1 MRALCRLLAALTT
14 SNVFGLCVCPGTVIT
29 HSRLI
34 VDYKVFWPRTCY
46 MYWSVNRQ
54 HMRWHVGS
62 DSKNKRVVFFLHR
75 LTGTFTVSTKLH
87 NTQVLH
93 LPLIILLTTF
103 LPVVSL
109 VLTDTLS
116 TLLSVACSALQE
128 NSTTSTAV
136 DELPCQVPKITLW
149 HRVQCNWQRCLARNS
164 NQTDSIL
171 SRAVRAV
178 TPLILYL
185 FIFTWE
191 ASKTRSVATSLAA
204 DRCTALRRALH
215 WVPLTQ
221 EQPCRL

>member
-1 MRALCRLLAALTT
+1 M
-14 SNVFGLCVCPGTVIT
+14 
-29 HSRLI
+29 
-34 VDYKVFWPRTCY
+34 
-46 MYWSVNRQ
+46 
-54 HMRWHVGS
+54 GS

-116 TLLSVACSALQE
+116 TPLSVACSALQE

-149 HRVQCNWQRCLARNS
+149 HRVQCN
-164 NQTDSIL
+164 
-171 SRAVRAV
+171 
-178 TPLILYL
+178 
-185 FIFTWE
+185 
-191 ASKTRSVATSLAA
+191 
-204 DRCTALRRALH
+204 
-215 WVPLTQ
+215 
-221 EQPCRL
+221 